1 MIKFVTTLFATLFLF
16 GAPQICMGDYEDVFP
31 EMQNEDQLDA
41 QTQAQAHVR
50 EEESQAP
57 HSCPNCCK
65 RKRWKKDRFLENQ
78 YRETGWPG
86 RRDELSDQL
95 SR

>member
-1 MIKFVTTLFATLFLF
+1 MIKSVTTLLATLILF
-16 GAPQICMGDYEDVFP
+16 GAPQICMGDYEDEFP
-31 EMQNEDQLDA
+31 EMQNEEQLDA
-41 QTQAQAHVR
+41 QTQVQVQGN
-50 EEESQAP
+50 EEENQTP

-65 RKRWKKDRFLENQ
+65 RKRWKKDRFLEKQ
-78 YRETGWPG
+78 YKETGWPG